1 MAEKEHSLIVLAG
14 PTAVGKTA
22 LSISLAREIGGEIIS
37 ADSCQVYRGLDI
49 GSAKISEKEMG
60 GIPHYLIDVLD
71 PTENFD
77 VVRFQELGKA
87 AMERICSHGHIPIV
101 VGGTGFY
108 IQALVYDIDFTE
120 NDGDRSYRR
129 ELEELGEKSPEKLHQ
144 MLLERDPESAE
155 MIHENNIK
163 RTIRALE
170 FYHQTGKKISE
181 HNKEERG
188 KESPYRFAYFV
199 LNDERSY
206 IYDRIDRRVDLMLN
220 AGLLCEVRG
229 LRDQGLSPEL
239 CSMQGLGYRE
249 MMQYLEGDFPL
260 EEAVRLMKRNTRHFA
275 KRQITWFKR
284 EKDVIW
290 LNRQDYGRDDRRILD
305 AMKEILRE
313 RGILA

>member
-77 VVRFQELGKA
+77 VVRFQELGKV
-87 AMERICSHGHIPIV
+87 AMERIWSHGHIPIV

-199 LNDERSY
+199 LHDERSY
-206 IYDRIDRRVDLMLN
+206 VYDRIDRRVDLMLN